1 MHDETC
7 EDIDVAFHDLGDSLE
22 RGRTSFS
29 CSPRDFRLPTA
40 LSTED
45 PGFTRRSTS
54 RRSVAPRDKNKVRV
68 AEILRGEKNPT
79 NFETAS
85 EARLQRHLL
94 DSQDRRRREWPSDPH
109 HLASERPMHEV
120 RIANMLRSS
129 SGLGRDVPMAP
140 RSSGSVADDELED
153 WIPSTPLAMETMY
166 SSSEE
171 DDVSVDDVRSSPMDA
186 SDVYNYGGASMHSL
200 TTMPVAVP
208 GYEHSCCDGAKKR
221 KHDSVGCDESSSWAR
236 RRRPMLLPV
245 RKTGAR
251 TPTTLSTSPLST
263 SPRRLSLLHNQNV
276 FVSPSSSP
284 LAARDRFRS
293 IGTPNNS
300 AGTPPSH
307 EAHQGT
313 YSRPMS
319 PNTSWRLHTRSPSHS
334 MIGSGPGYGSGAIG
348 LRLGAQTPWDG
359 LSLSSWLGGQVENH
373 EMDEGVKSLGLS

>member
-1 MHDETC
+1 MNDEGC
-7 EDIDVAFHDLGDSLE
+7 EDIDVVFHDVRDSFE
-22 RGRTSFS
+22 RDRTSFS
-29 CSPRDFRLPTA
+29 CSPRDFRLPTS

-45 PGFTRRSTS
+45 PAFSRRSTS

-85 EARLQRHLL
+85 EARLQRHIL

-109 HLASERPMHEV
+109 HPTSERPMHEV

-129 SGLGRDVPMAP
+129 SGLGRDVSMTP
-140 RSSGSVADDELED
+140 RCPGSVVDDEFDD
-153 WIPSTPLAMETMY
+153 WIPSTPLAIEALY

-171 DDVSVDDVRSSPMDA
+171 DDQSVDDVRSSPMDA
-186 SDVYNYGGASMHSL
+186 SDMYNYGSASMQSL
-200 TTMPVAVP
+200 STMPVAVP
-208 GYEHSCCDGAKKR
+208 GCEHACCDSAKKR

-236 RRRPMLLPV
+236 RRRPMLLPA
-245 RKTGAR
+245 RKSGTR

-263 SPRRLSLLHNQNV
+263 SPRRLSLLHNQNA

-284 LAARDRFRS
+284 LAARDRVRS

-300 AGTPPSH
+300 AGTPPSN
-307 EAHQGT
+307 EAHQGP

-319 PNTSWRLHTRSPSHS
+319 PSTSWRLHTRSPSHS
-334 MIGSGPGYGSGAIG
+334 VIGSGPGYGSGAIG

-359 LSLSSWLGGQVENH
+359 LSLSSWLGGQAENY